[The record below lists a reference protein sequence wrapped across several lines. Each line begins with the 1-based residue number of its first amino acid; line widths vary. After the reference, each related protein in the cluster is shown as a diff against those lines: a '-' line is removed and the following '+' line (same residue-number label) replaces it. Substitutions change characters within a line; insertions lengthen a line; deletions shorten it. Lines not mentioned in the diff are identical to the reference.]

1 MKEYQKRDE
10 EIRAYKKKEL
20 ERIKS
25 SMTPAQWDQYQLD
38 MEIKE
43 NLERLER
50 QQRNSNTTT
59 TTRYGMFGDFG
70 S

>member
-1 MKEYQKRDE
+1 MNWAREQKKL
-10 EIRAYKKKEL
+10 AK
-20 ERIKS
+20 IKS

-43 NLERLER
+43 NLERL
-50 QQRNSNTTT
+50 QRNSNNTTT